1 MELNGEKFV
10 EVHVHYNLL
19 FVFLKSCKILLSK
32 LSTNTSVLILT
43 NILTFHQ
50 LQISTNTA
58 EDNVCP
64 LGSVVTHSDQMYAAS
79 HTLGMSETQ
88 NKE

>member
-1 MELNGEKFV
+1 MELKAEKFV
-10 EVHVHYNLL
+10 EVHVHY
-19 FVFLKSCKILLSK
+19 FCSFFLRTAESFFQKYLPILQFRFF
-32 LSTNTSVLILT
+32 T

-58 EDNVCP
+58 EDSVCP

-79 HTLGMSETQ
+79 HTRGMSVTR
-88 NKE
+88 NKV